1 MRRRQRLLA
10 AVTAVLVSVTMPTV
24 LASKSR
30 ILGAPQAKG
39 VYIEIPIPAPG
50 TNPSP
55 AALATA
61 TLPSS
66 VRSQALAAPVASSA
80 PSRPLANDPGIRA
93 LNSDAFSDP
102 FGAGAPASSETGPC
116 AHATTCPDFQLRQAR
131 WPTDKNGTAV
141 INWKFNDEGRRAVRA
156 PAGLLEHAVSAAMA
170 QWSHWDSNIVFRYQG
185 LTTATF
191 GAPGKD
197 GSCAD
202 GTNTITWDKFDSS
215 IIAMAGLCMDATGKV
230 VRDADLALNV
240 TYHWE
245 NINGTPSTRHSIDI
259 QSIVTHELG
268 HWLGLLDLYSPQD
281 IHQTMSGY
289 AGYGETNK
297 RTPALGDIIGIQ
309 KAFPC
314 AAGDSCPRTGI
325 ADD

>member
-1 MRRRQRLLA
+1 MPRRQRLLA
-10 AVTAVLVSVTMPTV
+10 AVTAILVSAAMPTV
-24 LASKSR
+24 LVSRASVLR
-30 ILGAPQAKG
+30 TPPEAKG
-39 VYIEIPIPAPG
+39 VYIQIPIVDPSAAPA
-50 TNPSP
+50 
-55 AALATA
+55 
-61 TLPSS
+61 
-66 VRSQALAAPVASSA
+66 VRSDVSRHTYAMPVPSASSNRIVA
-80 PSRPLANDPGIRA
+80 PSFAGDKGIQSVDA
-93 LNSDAFSDP
+93 DAFTDP
-102 FGAGAPASSETGPC
+102 FGGAIPASANNGPC
-116 AHATTCPDFQLRQAR
+116 AKASTCPDFQVRSAR
-131 WPTDKNGTAV
+131 WPSDQNGTSV

-156 PAGLLEHAVSAAMA
+156 QPGLLEGAVSAAMA

-191 GAPGKD
+191 GATGKD

-202 GTNTITWDKFDSS
+202 GTNVVTWDKFDSD
-215 IIAMAGLCMDATGKV
+215 IIAMAGICTDKTGKI

-259 QSIVTHELG
+259 RSIVTHELG

-281 IHQTMSGY
+281 VHQTMSGY

-297 RTPALGDIIGIQ
+297 RTPALGDIMGIQ
-309 KAFPC
+309 KLFPC
-314 AAGDSCPRTGI
+314 AAGDSCPRSPI